1 MGINQGPISLDQKYT
16 QETGHVFLTGI
27 QALVRL
33 PMAQIRRDRAAGL
46 NTAGFVTGYRGS
58 PLGGYDQQLM
68 AARKHLEKYDV
79 KFQPGV
85 NEDLA
90 ATAIWGSQ
98 QLNLSPGAKHDGVV
112 GIWYG
117 KGPGVDRCGDVFR
130 HGNAAGSAKNGGVLC
145 LAGDDHGAKSSTVPH
160 QSDHAFIS
168 ALMPYLYP
176 SSIHEMIQLGLL
188 GIAMSRYSGCWV
200 GMKVITETVETTAEI
215 DLADELAPFVLPTD
229 FEMPAGGLNLRWP
242 DDRYDQDRRLQDYK
256 GFAAIAFAR
265 ANRINRVTMDS
276 PNARF
281 GIMASGKSYEDVRQA
296 LRELGITEQV
306 AARIGLRLYKIG
318 MPWPLEPEG
327 VRQFAVGLQE
337 IFIVEE
343 RREIVENQV
352 KQELF
357 NWRDDVRPRIIGK
370 MDDHD
375 KRFLPFAEELGVATI
390 ATSLADRLLA
400 MEIDPDIAALIRAKA
415 DWFHGRSASQMQPA
429 IPIAR
434 TPYFCSGCPH
444 NTSTKVPDGSRALA
458 GIGCHFMALWMDR
471 STETFTH
478 MGGEGVPWVGIA
490 PFTDEKHIFAN
501 LGDGTYFHSGSLAIR
516 QAVASKA
523 NITYKILY
531 NDAVAMTGG
540 QRHDGDLL
548 PQQITFQLHSEGVRN
563 IYLVSENPDSYPPS
577 SIAPGTRTAHRDDLD
592 GVMKTLRETS
602 GCSAIVFVQT
612 CAAEKRRRR
621 KRGIM
626 EDPARR
632 VMINPA
638 VCEGCGDCSVQSNCI
653 SVEPLETEL
662 GRKRTINQSSCNKDY
677 SCVKGFCPSFVN
689 VEGGIP
695 RKRAAVDVSSLV
707 GELPEPVSS
716 PSLDK
721 PYNIAV
727 GGVGGTGVLTIGAL
741 LGMAAHIEGNAS
753 MILDM
758 SGLAQKG
765 GAVLS
770 HVRLS
775 RNTDDVKTSRIVTG
789 SADLLIAA
797 DEVMAISKETISL
810 CDPARTH
817 GVVNTHLIPIADF
830 IRNRDFDFQ
839 NGKVNSVLQGA
850 LTKDSAFM
858 DFTKVAE
865 ALLGD
870 AIATN
875 MMMMG
880 YAYQQGR
887 LPLSSRA
894 LLQAIEVNG
903 VAIKMNTQAFQLG
916 RLAAADPARLAQMI
930 KGQDE
935 ASAPKTIDAMS
946 LDEIIAHRSD
956 LLTNYQNAA
965 LATRY
970 RDLVGRVRQ
979 AAASGGYGDALP
991 RAVAINY
998 AKLLAYKDEYE
1009 VARLFTDGS
1018 FDKLLREQ
1026 FEGDFKISFNLA
1038 PPILSSEMDALGRP
1052 QKRQFGPWIIP
1063 LFRMLAKMKGLRGT
1077 AFDIFGYNK
1086 DRKIERELIAGYER
1100 DVETALRL
1108 LSAANADI
1116 AVELLSLPDRIRGY
1130 GPVKDKSI
1138 RDAKAR
1144 YEQLAKDLV
1153 NPPPV
1158 TRQIAAE

>member
-16 QETGHVFLTGI
+16 QGSGHVFLTGI

-33 PMAQIRRDRAAGL
+33 PMAQVRRDRAAGL
-46 NTAGFVTGYRGS
+46 NTSAFITGYRGS
-58 PLGGYDQQLM
+58 PLGGYDQQLF
-68 AARKHLEKYDV
+68 AARKHLAEYDI

-98 QLNLSPGAKHDGVV
+98 QLNLSPGAKYDGIT

-176 SSIHEMIQLGLL
+176 SSIHEMISMGLF

-215 DLADELAPFVLPTD
+215 DLTDEMTPFVIPD
-229 FEMPAGGLNLRWP
+229 FEMPPDGLNLRWP
-242 DDRYDQDRRLQDYK
+242 DDRFAQDKRLQDYK
-256 GFAAIAFAR
+256 GFAAVAFAR
-265 ANRINRVTMDS
+265 ANKINRITMDS
-276 PNARF
+276 PKARF

-296 LRELGITEQV
+296 LRELGITQDV
-306 AARIGLRLYKIG
+306 ANKIGLRLYKIG

-327 VRQFAVGLQE
+327 VREFAVGLEE
-337 IFIVEE
+337 ILIVEE

-357 NWRDDVRPRIIGK
+357 NWRDDVRPRIVGK
-370 MDDHD
+370 MDNHD
-375 KRFLPFAEELGVATI
+375 KRFLPFAEELSVASI
-390 ATSLADRLLA
+390 ASSLTERLLLLDLNP
-400 MEIDPDIAALIRAKA
+400 EIVQMLRNKV
-415 DWFHGRSASQMQPA
+415 DWFNGRQATQMQSVTPVT
-429 IPIAR
+429 R

-444 NTSTKVPDGSRALA
+444 NTSTKVPEGSRALA

-478 MGGEGVPWVGIA
+478 MGGEGVPWTGIA
-490 PFTDEKHIFAN
+490 PFTKENHIFAN

-516 QAVASKA
+516 QAIASKA

-540 QRHDGDLL
+540 QKHDGDLS
-548 PQQITFQLHSEGVRN
+548 PQQITFQLHSEGIRE
-563 IYLVSENPDSYPPS
+563 IWLVSEAPDAYPAAT
-577 SIAPGTRTAHRDDLD
+577 IAPGTKLAHRDDLD
-592 GVMKTLRETS
+592 AVMKKVREVP

-621 KRGIM
+621 KRGTL
-626 EDPARR
+626 EDPSKR
-632 VMINPA
+632 VIINAA

-653 SVEPLETEL
+653 SVEPLETEF

-677 SCVKGFCPSFVN
+677 SCVKGFCPSFVTI
-689 VEGGIP
+689 EGGTL
-695 RKRAAVDVSSLV
+695 RKRAPVSLGDL
-707 GELPEPVSS
+707 GEIPEPASKL
-716 PSLDK
+716 SLDK

-741 LGMAAHIEGNAS
+741 LGMAAHIEGKAS

-775 RNTDDVKTSRIVTG
+775 QNTDDVTCSRIVTG
-789 SADLLIAA
+789 TADLLMAA
-797 DEVMAISKETISL
+797 DEVVAIAKETISL
-810 CDPARTH
+810 CESSRTH
-817 GVVNTHLIPIADF
+817 GIVNTHLIPIADF
-830 IRNRDFDFQ
+830 IHNRDFNFQ
-839 NGKVNSVLQGA
+839 RGKVNLVLENA
-850 LTKDSAFM
+850 LRKDSAFL
-858 DFTKVAE
+858 DFTKAAE
-865 ALLGD
+865 QLLGD
-870 AIATN
+870 TIATN

-880 YAYQQGR
+880 YAYQKGL
-887 LPLSSRA
+887 LPVDAKSIE
-894 LLQAIEVNG
+894 QAIELNAVS
-903 VAIKMNTQAFQLG
+903 IKMNTEAFRLG
-916 RLAAADPARLAQMI
+916 RIAASDPARLASMM
-930 KGQDE
+930 KDSDE
-935 ASAPKTIDAMS
+935 TVAPKTLDQMS
-946 LDEIIAHRSD
+946 LDEVIAHREKF
-956 LLTNYQNAA
+956 LIAYQSKAYAA
-965 LATRY
+965 RY
-970 RDLVGRVRQ
+970 RNLVDQVRKV
-979 AAASGGYGDALP
+979 AVSGGYDEALP

-1009 VARLFTDGS
+1009 VARLYTDGK
-1018 FDKLLREQ
+1018 FADTVAKQ
-1026 FEGDFKISFNLA
+1026 FEGKFTLTYNLA
-1038 PPILSSEMDALGRP
+1038 PPMLPGVDAMGRP
-1052 QKRQFGPWIIP
+1052 KKRAFGPWIKS
-1063 LFRMLAKMKGLRGT
+1063 LFGLLAKFRFLRGT
-1077 AFDIFGYNK
+1077 MFDPFSYSG
-1086 DRKIERELIAGYER
+1086 DRHLERNLIKGYEQ
-1100 DVETALRL
+1100 DVVTAVKL
-1108 LSAANADI
+1108 LSPKTVDI
-1116 AVELLSLPDRIRGY
+1116 AVELLSLPDQIRGY
-1130 GPVKDKSI
+1130 GPVKEASVAK
-1138 RDAKAR
+1138 AKAR

-1153 NPPPV
+1153 NPPPMIAP
-1158 TRQIAAE
+1158 QIAAE